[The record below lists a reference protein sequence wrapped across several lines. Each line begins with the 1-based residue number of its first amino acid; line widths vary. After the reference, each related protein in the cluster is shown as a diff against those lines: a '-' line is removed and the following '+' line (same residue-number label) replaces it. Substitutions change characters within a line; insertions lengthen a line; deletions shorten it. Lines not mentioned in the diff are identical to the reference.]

1 MTDIREALVSHLE
14 RVGVGYGL
22 HDGLKR
28 EVLGAWADAILAE
41 FDVAPREGD
50 RWEYGVLWGD
60 DGYVK
65 NYYERELAEQRAAA
79 SFGDKIVRRI
89 AARTFPAGEWEVVP
103 DE

>member
-1 MTDIREALVSHLE
+1 MTDIREALVAHLE

-41 FDVAPREGD
+41 FDVAERGED
-50 RWEYGVLWGD
+50 QWEYGVWWGD
-60 DGYVK
+60 DGYVT
-65 NYYERELAEQRAAA
+65 NCGERELAEQRAAA
-79 SFGDKIVRRI
+79 SFGDKIVRRTP
-89 AARTFPAGEWEVVP
+89 ARTVPAGEWEVVP